1 MEKVKFE
8 NSRGRKLVGN
18 YYEADSDAGIVM
30 SHGFTG
36 DKHERGY
43 FDKVA
48 EELNEAGYNVLAFD
62 FSGGGESNKSP
73 ITAEKEI
80 EDLEAAI
87 DYIQSRGVERVGLY
101 GHSLGGY
108 ISLKNYRP
116 EVKAMVLTAPVTDSI
131 DLSKNNLVWTL
142 FTRILGRVPSVN
154 YWKNKRQ
161 LMWVDS
167 KIVDE
172 LKAVD
177 QDNLLSEVECP
188 VLVIHGN
195 EDEVVSLGDSKKAV
209 EKLETSELEALEG
222 LTHDYN
228 NHLDEVIEAAK
239 NWFKKYLQD

>member
-1 MEKVKFE
+1 MERVKFE

-36 DKHERGY
+36 DKHEWGY
-43 FDKVA
+43 FDEVA
-48 EELNEAGYNVLAFD
+48 EGLNEAGYNVLVFD

-80 EDLEAAI
+80 DDLDSAI
-87 DYIQSRGVERVGLY
+87 NYMLSRGVDKIGLY

-131 DLSKNNLVWTL
+131 DLSKNHPIWTL
-142 FTRILGRVPSVN
+142 TSKTFGRIPAIKYIR
-154 YWKNKRQ
+154 KKRKM
-161 LMWVDS
+161 MWISS

-172 LKAVD
+172 MKDVNQ
-177 QDNLLSEVECP
+177 QDLLSGVDCP
-188 VLVIHGN
+188 VLIIHGD
-195 EDEVVSLGDSKKAV
+195 EDEAVSLEDSKNAV
-209 EKLETSELEALEG
+209 NTLDDSELKVIEG
-222 LTHDYN
+222 LTHGYN
-228 NHLDEVIEAAK
+228 NHLDEVSEAAES
-239 NWFKKYLQD
+239 WFREKIK